1 MSVNHTRGGGDGSS
15 RKIVTRNIN
24 PPIPMRQFDWRAL
37 IEGVEKTGRR
47 GYGRT
52 EAEAINNLV
61 NNRLQEG

>member
-1 MSVNHTRGGGDGSS
+1 MSANYSGGGGDGSS

-24 PPIPMRQFDWRAL
+24 PPIPMRQFDWRAF
-37 IEGVEKTGRR
+37 IEGEEKTGRH